1 MNFEMDENMSDEDE
15 DLTYE
20 QQRLRRI
27 QKNEEILE

>member
-1 MNFEMDENMSDEDE
+1 MDENMSDEDE